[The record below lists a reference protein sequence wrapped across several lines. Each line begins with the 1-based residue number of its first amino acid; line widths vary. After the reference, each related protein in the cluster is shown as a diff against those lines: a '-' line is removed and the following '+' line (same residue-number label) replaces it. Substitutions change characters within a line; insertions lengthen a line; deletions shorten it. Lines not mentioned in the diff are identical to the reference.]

1 MSDVGFLNSDVGD
14 FAMSK
19 NVDKKIVLR
28 DKRQLTLPRDI
39 CEQLGIGPG
48 DQLTVYVEDGV
59 LVAKPNKAVAL
70 EALRELR
77 KSFKD
82 SGVSL
87 KDLLENGRRIR
98 KELVKE
104 YYGDRL

>member
-1 MSDVGFLNSDVGD
+1 
-14 FAMSK
+14 MSK
-19 NVDKKIVLR
+19 GADKKIVLR

-48 DQLTVYVEDGV
+48 DKLTLYVEDGA
-59 LVAKPNKAVAL
+59 LVAKPNKTIAL

-77 KSFKD
+77 ESFKN
-82 SGVSL
+82 SGITL
-87 KDLLENGRRIR
+87 KELLANGRRIR

>member
-1 MSDVGFLNSDVGD
+1 
-14 FAMSK
+14 MSK
-19 NVDKKIVLR
+19 GADKKIVLR
-28 DKRQLTLPRDI
+28 DKRQLTLHRDI

-48 DQLTVYVEDGV
+48 DKLTLYVEDGA
-59 LVAKPNKAVAL
+59 LVAKPNKTIAL

-77 KSFKD
+77 ESFKN
-82 SGVSL
+82 SGITL
-87 KDLLENGRRIR
+87 KELLANGRCIR

>member
-1 MSDVGFLNSDVGD
+1 
-14 FAMSK
+14 MSK
-19 NVDKKIVLR
+19 DADKKIVLR

-48 DQLTVYVEDGV
+48 DKLTLYVEDGA
-59 LVAKPNKAVAL
+59 LVAKPNKTIAL

-77 KSFKD
+77 ESFKN
-82 SGVSL
+82 SGITL
-87 KDLLENGRRIR
+87 KELLANGRRIR

>member
-1 MSDVGFLNSDVGD
+1 
-14 FAMSK
+14 MSK

-59 LVAKPNKAVAL
+59 LVAKPNKAIAL
-70 EALRELR
+70 EALHELQR
-77 KSFKD
+77 MFKESD
-82 SGVSL
+82 ITL
-87 KDLLENGRRIR
+87 KEMLDNGRRIR
-98 KELVKE
+98 RELVKE
-104 YYGDRL
+104 YYGDKL